1 MDQIF
6 KISTIVE
13 TLVTLDEGDQNDDQ
27 WEWYSDD
34 EEDQDTT
41 AKLEED
47 KLDEGTFDVI
57 YTCIYFFHQKTV
69 YGAIHKLCESW
80 EGVANR

>member
-1 MDQIF
+1 M
-6 KISTIVE
+6 E

-47 KLDEGTFDVI
+47 KLDEGTVDEI
-57 YTCIYFFHQKTV
+57 YTCMHFFHKNCMGPFTNYV
-69 YGAIHKLCESW
+69 RGCS
-80 EGVANR
+80 